1 MYDSCE
7 LSLSFACVRYLY
19 TRILL
24 ALQNG
29 LIEDREAYELIEEI
43 LSKIPDYTIEKVF
56 LSDKDNITISIKREV
71 LLAILSVSSFEDID
85 MNRNLVGAE
94 LILQA
99 KNVLTNKSEGKY
111 ESEEEEIRRIK
122 RLLEGGEL
130 WCEGKR

>member
-130 WCEGKR
+130 

>member
-1 MYDSCE
+1 MYDLYE

-43 LSKIPDYTIEKVF
+43 LSKIPDYSIEKVF
-56 LSDKDNITISIKREV
+56 LSDKDTITISIKREV
-71 LLAILSVSSFEDID
+71 LLAILTVSSFEDID